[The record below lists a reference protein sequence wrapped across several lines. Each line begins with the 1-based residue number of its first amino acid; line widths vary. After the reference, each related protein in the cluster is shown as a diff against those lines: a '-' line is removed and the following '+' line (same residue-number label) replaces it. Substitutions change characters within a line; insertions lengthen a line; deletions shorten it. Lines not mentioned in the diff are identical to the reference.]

1 MENFERIAKYDLI
14 YTNCIYSGIFKTIDF
29 EIKYGTKDR
38 RQELQYLVDRYNK
51 EVVISGAHLQEKYND
66 YVKALRNKG
75 IISE

>member
-1 MENFERIAKYDLI
+1 MENFKHISKYDFM
-14 YTNCIYSGIFKTIDF
+14 YDVCIYSGISGQIEH
-29 EIKYGTKDR
+29 EIKYGKEDKR
-38 RQELQYLVDRYNK
+38 KELQYLVDRYNK

>member
-1 MENFERIAKYDLI
+1 MEDFKRNSKYDLV
-14 YTNCIYSGIFKTIDF
+14 YTTCIYGGISDTIDF

-66 YVKALRNKG
+66 YVKALRDKG